1 MAKDRTQGVED
12 VLKKFGARVR
22 DLRRH
27 KGLTQTAFAEQC
39 GLHRAYINTVEH
51 GKRNSTLRVMAIIAH
66 ALRVPL
72 SKLLEEN
79 DGPGDSEPAASVD
92 KAPTGSDRARRRP
105 ERRAKK

>member
-1 MAKDRTQGVED
+1 MIKDRTQGVED

-72 SKLLEEN
+72 SKLLEEH
-79 DGPGDSEPAASVD
+79 DGPGDSEPAARVG
-92 KAPTGSDRARRRP
+92 KAPTGPNRARRRP
-105 ERRAKK
+105 